1 MVDNFDDEPA
11 FPGDGQAVWRTN
23 GTLADF
29 AERLGEIERLL
40 ALLVERD
47 ATQEF
52 YSTADAASRLGRA
65 EFTVREWCRHGRVIA
80 EKRPCGRGR
89 SREWMIP
96 HAELERVRSEG
107 LRPLPEPNWDLR
119 SHPESGRMK
128 R

>member
-1 MVDNFDDEPA
+1 MVDNFDGGPLGDDESR
-11 FPGDGQAVWRTN
+11 AVEKAERS
-23 GTLADF
+23 LAGF
-29 AERLGEIERLL
+29 GERLGEIERLL

-65 EFTVREWCRHGRVIA
+65 EFTVREWCRHGRVMA

-119 SHPESGRMK
+119 SNPESGRIA